1 MTEIHLNKRQGLIEG
16 TLKQNRRIK
25 MREIKFRAWDKEN
38 EKMMKVSSLHL
49 ENKEISVKEN
59 GTFRLFRMQDLMQ
72 YTGVKDKNG
81 KEIYE
86 GDILLSSNEN
96 GIFLQ
101 LIGFGNDDRE
111 YSGILNG
118 FKIIDGRLLEN
129 DDYEIDECKE
139 FTQELIK
146 AHNIPILQP
155 ENTII
160 DGWWVIGNIYENKNL
175 LEESK

>member
-1 MTEIHLNKRQGLIEG
+1 
-16 TLKQNRRIK
+16 
-25 MREIKFRAWDKEN
+25 MRETKFRAYHKERKEMFEIASIDFE
-38 EKMMKVSSLHL
+38 EKKAALS
-49 ENKEISVKEN
+49 N
-59 GTFRLFRMQDLMQ
+59 GIIKLLNVDSKQFELLQ
-72 YTGVKDKNG
+72 YTGLKDKNG

-111 YSGILNG
+111 YSGMLNG

-155 ENTII
+155 ENMII
-160 DGWWVIGNIYENKNL
+160 DGWWVIGNIYENKKL
-175 LEESK
+175 LEENNW

>member
-1 MTEIHLNKRQGLIEG
+1 ME
-16 TLKQNRRIK
+16 
-25 MREIKFRAWDKEN
+25 REIKFRAYHKER
-38 EKMMKVSSLHL
+38 
-49 ENKEISVKEN
+49 KEIFEIASIDFEEKKAALSN
-59 GTFRLFRMQDLMQ
+59 GIIKLLNVDFKQFELLQ
-72 YTGVKDKNG
+72 YTGVKDKNN

-175 LEESK
+175 LEENK

>member
-1 MTEIHLNKRQGLIEG
+1 
-16 TLKQNRRIK
+16 
-25 MREIKFRAWDKEN
+25 MREIKFRAWLKE
-38 EKMMKVSSLHL
+38 ERKMVNVETLFIGINRLCFGNSKTEDLF
-49 ENKEISVKEN
+49 
-59 GTFRLFRMQDLMQ
+59 FRDFEEVELMQ
-72 YTGVKDKNG
+72 YTGLKDKNN

-175 LEESK
+175 LEENK